1 MALIKC
7 KECGKEISSL
17 AKTCPSCGCPIAAEN
32 NLQVQS
38 SNFVLDS
45 NSNNYLEM
53 AKSALAADNFEESI
67 KYANKLI
74 EMNTGDLD
82 AWFIKGQATLL
93 SGTVGNPRFKE
104 AIYCFGNILNKKN
117 DAYLFRCSIAG
128 IILSTYNNFQEQ
140 ITANKKGAFS
150 QALINSVTDAITGD
164 ESAQINMAQR
174 NANIATV
181 EELRNAFSTYVI
193 PFVEQYSLQGEFSLF
208 LSERPIGNT
217 EEELRHN
224 VKKIEEEINSG
235 QTENYYQNFLEKI
248 TPKNGCYI
256 ATAVYSSYDC
266 PEVWVLRRFRDF
278 YLRQNIIGQNFVKL
292 YYATS
297 PTLVKK
303 FGKTKIFTSFW
314 KNILDK
320 FVAFLKGKGV
330 SDKPYND

>member
-17 AKTCPSCGCPIAAEN
+17 AKTCPSCGCPIAAGSN
-32 NLQVQS
+32 QQNQS
-38 SNFVLDS
+38 SNFVLD

-74 EMNTGDLD
+74 EINTENLD
-82 AWFIKGQATLL
+82 GWFIKGQATLL
-93 SGTVGNPRFKE
+93 SGTVSNPRFKE
-104 AIYCFGNILNKKN
+104 AIYCFSNILNKKN
-117 DAYLFRCSIAG
+117 DNYLFRCDIAG
-128 IILSTYNNFQEQ
+128 TILDTYNGFQEQ
-140 ITANKKGAFS
+140 IKANKKGAFS
-150 QALINSVTDAITGD
+150 QALISGAIDVVTGD
-164 ESAQINMAQR
+164 NSAQDGLDQR

-181 EELRNAFSTYVI
+181 EELRNQFSAYVI
-193 PFVEQYSLQGEFSLF
+193 PFVEQYNLQWEFSLF
-208 LSERPIGNT
+208 LSERPVGNT
-217 EEELRHN
+217 EEELRQN
-224 VKKIEEEINSG
+224 VEKIREDINSG
-235 QTENYYQNFLEKI
+235 QTENYYQKFLNQIK
-248 TPKNGCYI
+248 PKNGCYI

-278 YLRQNIIGQNFVKL
+278 YLRQNILGKNFVKL

-297 PTLVKK
+297 PALVKK

-314 KNILDK
+314 KGVLDK
-320 FVAFLKGKGV
+320 FVVFLKEKGI